1 MISQRVCN
9 AVWWWLVFSR
19 LPIFKSRSVIR
30 YLRLESPLTRDLSKI
45 SRIEKNYYFSTNR
58 EFRLFTTIREQS
70 KIRLFAKSHEF
81 GLFVNSINQNYSRT
95 IVSHFG
101 NTSDGAAGVTE
112 RIKDVSKLWSL
123 KKERGKVSYKDAL
136 SHLTATNYAWG
147 EKLDYVDKQGY
158 SIFWFDKIPELL
170 IAVLTMK

>member
-1 MISQRVCN
+1 M
-9 AVWWWLVFSR
+9 FSR

-81 GLFVNSINQNYSRT
+81 GLFVNSINQNYSR
-95 IVSHFG
+95 IVSHLG
-101 NTSDGAAGVTE
+101 NTTDGAAGVTE
-112 RIKDVSKLWSL
+112 QNKVVSKL
-123 KKERGKVSYKDAL
+123 
-136 SHLTATNYAWG
+136 
-147 EKLDYVDKQGY
+147 
-158 SIFWFDKIPELL
+158 
-170 IAVLTMK
+170 